1 VGNNDPLHFS
11 VPWSIRN
18 FTGRDE
24 DLRELLESLKQ
35 KSCLTVVSGM
45 GGVGKTCLVRQFVN
59 RKEVADWNILWLASE
74 TEQDLQKTIMKAA
87 DCVAQRIKGNEK
99 LKLSFRMSKFALVAM
114 F

>member
-18 FTGRDE
+18 FTGRDG
-24 DLRELLESLKQ
+24 DLRELLDNLKQ

-59 RKEVADWNILWLASE
+59 RKEVADWNILWLATE
-74 TEQDLQKTIMKAA
+74 TERDLQKTIRKAA
-87 DCVAQRIKGNEK
+87 ECVAQRIKGKKK
-99 LKLSFRMSKFALVAM
+99 LMSSLSKS
-114 F
+114 